1 MGIWLAN
8 IVILSDNKAR
18 LSKFMTAR

>member
-18 LSKFMTAR
+18 LSKFMTVR